1 MTSKNGRPELVS
13 LLQYMKNTRLDNP
26 EITVKDDRIV
36 RLDEIVQEVKQSEE
50 WEAVKMNLIEI
61 GEARGQVRGQARGE
75 KMKLI
80 SQVCKKLDRG
90 TSPEVIAEAL
100 EEDFDVIERICEAAK
115 EFAPEY
121 DCDKIYLKLH
131 KNN

>member
-61 GEARGQVRGQARGE
+61 GEARGE

-100 EEDFDVIERICEAAK
+100 EEDLDVIERICEAAK

>member
-61 GEARGQVRGQARGE
+61 GEARGE

-100 EEDFDVIERICEAAK
+100 EEDLDVIERICEAAK

-131 KNN
+131 KNK

>member
-61 GEARGQVRGQARGE
+61 GEARGE

-100 EEDFDVIERICEAAK
+100 EENLDVIERICEAAK

>member
-80 SQVCKKLDRG
+80 SQVC
-90 TSPEVIAEAL
+90 
-100 EEDFDVIERICEAAK
+100 
-115 EFAPEY
+115 
-121 DCDKIYLKLH
+121 
-131 KNN
+131 

>member
-1 MTSKNGRPELVS
+1 MNMTSKNGRPELVS

-61 GEARGQVRGQARGE
+61 GEARGE

-100 EEDFDVIERICEAAK
+100 EENLDVIERICEAAK

>member
-1 MTSKNGRPELVS
+1 
-13 LLQYMKNTRLDNP
+13 MKNTRLDNP

-61 GEARGQVRGQARGE
+61 GEARGE

-100 EEDFDVIERICEAAK
+100 EENLDVIERICEAAK